1 LPISGSCQRIKFT
14 AGYVYVP
21 YWTPANEYPLLMHV
35 LIHEAGVIAF
45 WSTSYAAR
53 TRDEVST
60 THALATDQPE
70 GREEEEVGVGEAEV
84 LVEAR
89 EIGVR

>member
-1 LPISGSCQRIKFT
+1 
-14 AGYVYVP
+14 
-21 YWTPANEYPLLMHV
+21 MHV
-35 LIHEAGVIAF
+35 LIHEAGVIAL

-60 THALATDQPE
+60 THALAMDQPE
-70 GREEEEVGVGEAEV
+70 GREEEEEEVGVGEAEV
-84 LVEAR
+84 LVGVR